1 MKRLLLILVIIA
13 VTASISFSEGP
24 FTLIYWIRGRVTD
37 APGATAN
44 GRKIYFANTKA
55 SDIIGSTG
63 LSGNPNEFL
72 INAGLAGV
80 PLEPGMR
87 YRVFSEATEGY
98 GVGPVEVEI
107 GGTGYD
113 AVGPFALTS
122 GGGVAD
128 LRAMGVAMESTPQIN
143 VWFNNRLYQKGL
155 GEEFYIPKKPKIKVE
170 VDIDTPFALSTSLA
184 NYQFMIDSRPYA
196 FQSSKISGDKATFE
210 FTLPG
215 EFPAGVHSFT
225 FNAQSSGT
233 KAAAASVTE
242 TIRATVTGGP
252 LRILDTP
259 LTFPSPFDPEKDK
272 NVTFQ
277 YTLSDNANIDIFIF
291 NITGEII
298 KKITINQGEE
308 GGLGQRNVVKWDGV
322 TDQGNIVSNGVYIGN
337 IVARGENRVL
347 SKFKLTVYR

>member
-1 MKRLLLILVIIA
+1 MKRLLLLLVILAA
-13 VTASISFSEGP
+13 VAGISYSEGP
-24 FTLIYWIRGRVTD
+24 FTLIYWVRGRVTD
-37 APGATAN
+37 APGTSAN
-44 GRKIYFANTKA
+44 GRKIYFANTRA
-55 SDIIGSTG
+55 SDIIGPTG

-87 YRVFSEATEGY
+87 YRVFSEAAGGY

-113 AVGPFALTS
+113 AVGPFALTA

-128 LRAMGVAMESTPQIN
+128 LRAMGVAMEPAPQIK
-143 VWFNNRLYQKGL
+143 VWFNNRLYQKGM
-155 GEEFYIPKKPKIKVE
+155 GEEFYIPKKPSIKVE
-170 VDIDTPFALSTSLA
+170 VNIEDPFALSSSAA

-196 FQSSKISGDKATFE
+196 FQSSRIMSDKAIFE

-215 EFPAGVHSFT
+215 EFPSGVHNFT

-242 TIRATVTGGP
+242 TIRATVSGGP

-259 LTFPSPFDPEKDK
+259 LTFPSPFNPEKDR
-272 NVTFQ
+272 NVIFQ
-277 YTLSDNANIDIFIF
+277 YTLSDNADIDIFIF
-291 NITGEII
+291 NIAGEMV
-298 KKITINQGEE
+298 KKIPIKQGEE
-308 GGLGQRNVVKWDGV
+308 GGLGQLNKVSWNGI
-322 TDQGNIVSNGVYIGN
+322 TDQKSIVSNGVYLGN
-337 IVARGENRVL
+337 IVARAENRVL